1 MEKKNF
7 VVGPAIR
14 CQTIFDLSSKDPTF
28 LRIHVRVHANEMNL
42 AHQYPASFIKSIHQ
56 STGIIAYQSPTF
68 NVPRFFAMTTP
79 V

>member
-1 MEKKNF
+1 MKKKYF
-7 VVGPAIR
+7 VVRPAIL
-14 CQTIFDLSSKDPTF
+14 CQTFFDLRRELVPF

-56 STGIIAYQSPTF
+56 STGMIAYQSPTF
-68 NVPRFFAMTTP
+68 NVPRFFAITTP